1 MNGLI
6 AGIGWLLVT
15 YLIGSIPF
23 GLIVAKSCKGID
35 PRLWGSRNIGATNV
49 ARTCGTGLGLLT
61 FGLDMA
67 KGFLPMLLAMG
78 WSTSAAF
85 LTVTG
90 LAALLGHMYSVFLN
104 RNGGKGVATT
114 IGLFLAVAPTPL
126 FWSVVLCL
134 VMIAV
139 TKFVSIGS
147 LTLVATLPVFILIF
161 GQFSYLIL
169 SVIVMALVFS
179 KHKDNILRLIR
190 GEENPWKKSALEARA
205 D

>member
-35 PRLWGSRNIGATNV
+35 PRLWGSRNTGATNV
-49 ARTCGTGLGLLT
+49 ARTCGTGPGLLT

-67 KGFLPMLLAMG
+67 KGLVPMLLAMG

-85 LTVTG
+85 LTLTG

-104 RNGGKGVATT
+104 RKGGKGVATT
-114 IGLFLAVAPTPL
+114 IGLFLAVTPTPL
-126 FWSVVLCL
+126 FWAVILCL
-134 VMIAV
+134 IMIGV

-147 LTLVATLPVFILIF
+147 LTLVATLPVFMLIF

-169 SVIVMALVFS
+169 SLIVLALVFT
-179 KHKDNILRLIR
+179 KHRDNILRLIR
-190 GEENPWKKSALEARA
+190 GEEHPWRRSSFEAQGE
-205 D
+205 